1 MALPP
6 YTPDADNAL
15 QPLDS
20 VSGGYAAREIRAV
33 KVKLNTVETAAATG
47 ISAAASA
54 QATAN
59 TAVSNAA
66 MAQGTAD
73 AAGALASD
81 NADCIGV
88 GGADDLGTFT
98 GTTIPDTSTVKQA
111 LQALET
117 YAEVLGT
124 GALNNAYAT
133 LGTLVSDTDMGTF
146 TGSLLPD
153 SQSVKS
159 LLQTIETRLEQAARI
174 FNCTLNGTTGTPT
187 GGVDGFTFND
197 MNYLLAAMPDD
208 CVINV
213 SVSDFAGTWSKVAG
227 TVTKTGCTIHIDIV
241 ANGSPVPKGITIT
254 ALDSSYITNFIDC
267 EVRIKGV
274 GLVTNTVLRLVA
286 GASGISVTSFY
297 AGNSTVN
304 MDRLT
309 VQFANSAVHAA
320 GCDFAL
326 FYQPVGAARLNS
338 ITAEWDPVFTPVPNT
353 NGIYVVKAGT
363 TGESWADHDLDIS
376 YFELAAA
383 TATYYKGATNRKYIS
398 DVFNSASPAPHTLA
412 ANSKLTFDLATS
424 GRVMQRITS
433 GMLILTCTSTD
444 QGYAVGEIL
453 YLAIGA
459 PGSSVASDMGAFIS
473 ADLAGTQQIATITLT
488 IGQGGL
494 SYVRD
499 TAAYI
504 VVALNLAKWDGQ
516 LYCRDES

>member
-6 YTPDADNAL
+6 YTADADNAT
-15 QPLDS
+15 QPLDT

-33 KVKLNTVETAAATG
+33 KVKLNTVEA
-47 ISAAASA
+47 AAASGIANAATA

-59 TAVSNAA
+59 TAIANAA
-66 MAQGTAD
+66 TAQGTAN

-81 NADCIGV
+81 NANCIGV
-88 GGADDLGTFT
+88 GGADNLGTFT

-124 GALNNAYAT
+124 GALNNAYAQ
-133 LGTLVSDTDMGTF
+133 LGTLVSDTDMGSF
-146 TGSLLPD
+146 TGTLLPD
-153 SQSVKS
+153 AQSVKS

-174 FNCTLNGTTGTPT
+174 FNCTLNGVTGTPS
-187 GGVDGFTFND
+187 GGPDGFTFSD
-197 MNYLLAAMPDD
+197 MNDLLAAMPDD
-208 CVINV
+208 STINV
-213 SVSDFAGTWSKVAG
+213 EVVNFLCTWDATPVARKRCEINININYYGDATERGIKITSTAGA
-227 TVTKTGCTIHIDIV
+227 TIC
-241 ANGSPVPKGITIT
+241 S
-254 ALDSSYITNFIDC
+254 LIDC
-267 EVRIKGV
+267 D
-274 GLVTNTVLRLVA
+274 VTIRGEQEQYSVIRLIA
-286 GASGISVTSFY
+286 GASNINISAIAATKSRITLD
-297 AGNSTVN
+297 N
-304 MDRLT
+304 LT
-309 VQFANSAVHAA
+309 VQFANSAAHAL
-320 GCDFAL
+320 GCGFIL
-326 FYQPVGAARLNS
+326 FSQDVGNARISNV
-338 ITAEWDPVFTPVPNT
+338 TAEWDPVFTPVPNS

-504 VVALNLAKWDGQ
+504 VVALNLAKWDAQ